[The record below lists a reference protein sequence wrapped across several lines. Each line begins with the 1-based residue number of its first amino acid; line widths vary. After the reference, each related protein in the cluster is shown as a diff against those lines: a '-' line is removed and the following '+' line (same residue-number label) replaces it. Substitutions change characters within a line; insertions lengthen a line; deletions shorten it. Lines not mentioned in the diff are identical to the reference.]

1 MFLHEPGEDNESFTR
16 QDLSSMNV
24 YSTQQPS
31 SENSPP
37 QPPPPVVPVAA
48 AHTAI
53 RQEANDTP
61 QSPIDGPDRPA
72 LPSTASWASKPPQ
85 MSRQQ
90 SSAGRSVTAH
100 QPSPIVAAATPRKEP
115 AKPEPI
121 PEPVQEPVQQ
131 PAPQPAPV
139 PAPQSAPAPAPQP
152 APAVTAKPAQPP
164 PLRQKKQ
171 PQASA
176 LLVELF
182 KSFANS
188 DFKFD
193 FSTSRLTEQEIDSIK
208 NFPALFDENGG
219 AKRRALK
226 LREEEDRRRLEQ
238 EAQLAMQAAAA
249 MEAEEHEE
257 ARGSLQLGGEPEEP
271 DDAASQQHN
280 PITNDM
286 STVNNVSRQLTPQ
299 QHQQLLLQ
307 QLKAPSV
314 QNQQPSFPHQ
324 IQSGNP
330 PGHARNVSR
339 YTFANDTSS
348 ASASVKP
355 VANSKLMNQQSS
367 MMPTQANMAQQP
379 PAGFF
384 SSNVQGPPPGLK
396 TTGTPPFSGG
406 GMFGQGHGFAT
417 SGLGYGANLTGRSP
431 NDELMRDLLR
441 NRNLGG
447 GGASQ
452 VSSDAGKREYMFPS
466 FLHHSHPSSQAS
478 TPAPHIPHAHAH
490 APGLLNMP
498 YGMHQSQVDGVGPGQ
513 NVGVKPKKKGKK
525 HRHANTS
532 SSGGGALSAVDVS
545 DPSILQA
552 RLHQAQ
558 AAGHNGGQGLAF
570 AGQGAGQGGLQ
581 SIMYGGAGFGGR
593 W

>member
-31 SENSPP
+31 SEHSPP

-48 AHTAI
+48 AHMAA
-53 RQEANDTP
+53 RNEVNDTP
-61 QSPIDGPDRPA
+61 SSPVDGLDRPA

-90 SSAGRSVTAH
+90 SSAGRSVIAH
-100 QPSPIVAAATPRKEP
+100 QPSPIVAAATPRKDP
-115 AKPEPI
+115 VKPEPI
-121 PEPVQEPVQQ
+121 PEPVQQQ
-131 PAPQPAPV
+131 PSPPHTEPQAAPIAS
-139 PAPQSAPAPAPQP
+139 PQ
-152 APAVTAKPAQPP
+152 PAQPP
-164 PLRQKKQ
+164 PPRQRKQ

-176 LLVELF
+176 PLVELL

-188 DFKFD
+188 NFTFD

-208 NFPALFDENGG
+208 TFPSLFDQNGG
-219 AKRRALK
+219 AKRRALR

-238 EAQLAMQAAAA
+238 EAQLAMQAAVAA
-249 MEAEEHEE
+249 EAEEHEG

-271 DDAASQQHN
+271 EDIDSPQHN
-280 PITNDM
+280 PGPSDM
-286 STVNNVSRQLTPQ
+286 SALNTTRGLTPQ

-307 QLKAPSV
+307 QLKAPSAP
-314 QNQQPSFPHQ
+314 NQPSFPQQ

-339 YTFANDTSS
+339 YTFANDTPS

-367 MMPTQANMAQQP
+367 MMPPQTSLGQQP

-431 NDELMRDLLR
+431 NDEMMRDLLR
-441 NRNLGG
+441 TRNLGG

-478 TPAPHIPHAHAH
+478 TPAPHVAHAH

-513 NVGVKPKKKGKK
+513 NVAVKPKKKGKK

-558 AAGHNGGQGLAF
+558 AAGQHGGQGLPF

-581 SIMYGGAGFGGR
+581 NIMYGGAGFGGR